1 MPETGRIL
9 RYSSEHLL
17 PCLTGVG
24 WSFKNQIINMKLTY
38 TTSRDDKARYLFIQG
53 DLIGDEVGPKLV
65 EVVSDA
71 IQDGAKIFVIDLK
84 EVRYISS
91 SGIGLLITMLTKM
104 RNAGGEVYLTA
115 PSEHVKKLLIITK
128 LNNIFTVY
136 DSVEDFKAKN

>member
-1 MPETGRIL
+1 
-9 RYSSEHLL
+9 
-17 PCLTGVG
+17 
-24 WSFKNQIINMKLTY
+24 MKLTY
-38 TTSRDDKARYLFIQG
+38 TTQKDPKGHYLYIQG
-53 DLIGDEVGPKLV
+53 DLIGDEIGPKLV

-71 IQDGAKIFVIDLK
+71 IQEGAKTFVIDLN

-104 RNAGGEVYLTA
+104 RNSGGEVYLTA

-136 DSVEDFKAKN
+136 NSVEEFKAKN

>member
-1 MPETGRIL
+1 
-9 RYSSEHLL
+9 
-17 PCLTGVG
+17 
-24 WSFKNQIINMKLTY
+24 MKLSY
-38 TTSRDDKARYLFIQG
+38 KTSKDDKAHYLSIEG

-71 IQDGAKIFVIDLK
+71 IQEGTRTFVIDLS

-104 RNAGGEVYLTA
+104 RNVGGEVYLTS

-136 DSVEDFKAKN
+136 DSVEDFKAKH

>member
-1 MPETGRIL
+1 
-9 RYSSEHLL
+9 
-17 PCLTGVG
+17 
-24 WSFKNQIINMKLTY
+24 MKLTY

-71 IQDGAKIFVIDLK
+71 ILDGAKTFVIDLS

-136 DSVEDFKAKN
+136 DSVEDFKSKN

>member
-1 MPETGRIL
+1 
-9 RYSSEHLL
+9 
-17 PCLTGVG
+17 
-24 WSFKNQIINMKLTY
+24 MKLTY
-38 TTSRDDKARYLFIQG
+38 STQRDEKAQYLFIQG

-65 EVVSDA
+65 GLVSDA
-71 IQDGAKIFVIDLK
+71 ILEGSKILVIDLS

-104 RNAGGEVYLTA
+104 RNVGGEVYLTS

-136 DSVEDFKAKN
+136 DSIDDAKLKLV

>member
-1 MPETGRIL
+1 
-9 RYSSEHLL
+9 
-17 PCLTGVG
+17 
-24 WSFKNQIINMKLTY
+24 MKLSY
-38 TTSRDDKARYLFIQG
+38 KISKDAKAHYLSIEG

-71 IQDGAKIFVIDLK
+71 IQEGARTFVIDLS

-104 RNAGGEVYLTA
+104 RNVGGEVYLTS

-136 DSVEDFKAKN
+136 DTVEDFRKAH

>member
-1 MPETGRIL
+1 
-9 RYSSEHLL
+9 
-17 PCLTGVG
+17 
-24 WSFKNQIINMKLTY
+24 MKLTY
-38 TTSRDDKARYLFIQG
+38 NTNKDEIATYLFIQG

-71 IQDGAKIFVIDLK
+71 VEEGVRKFVVDLS

-104 RNAGGEVYLTA
+104 RNKDGEVYLTA

-128 LNNIFTVY
+128 LNNIFTVF
-136 DSVEDFKAKN
+136 DSIESFKSAQ

>member
-1 MPETGRIL
+1 MDSVTTVTANPQKQ
-9 RYSSEHLL
+9 
-17 PCLTGVG
+17 
-24 WSFKNQIINMKLTY
+24 KNSMKLSY
-38 TTSRDDKARYLFIQG
+38 KTSKDERAHYLAIEG

-71 IQDGAKIFVIDLK
+71 IQEGAKTFVIDLS

-104 RNAGGEVYLTA
+104 RNVGGEVFLTS

-136 DSVEDFKAKN
+136 DSVADFKVKN